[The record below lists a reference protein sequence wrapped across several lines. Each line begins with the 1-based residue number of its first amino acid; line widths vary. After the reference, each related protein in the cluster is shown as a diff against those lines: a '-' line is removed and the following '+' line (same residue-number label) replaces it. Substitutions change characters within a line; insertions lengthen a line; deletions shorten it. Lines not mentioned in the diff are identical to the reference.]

1 MNDKSWEKS
10 RATYLEYRETKRN
23 LSRAAKA
30 EDRTWK
36 RLEKS
41 FTRFSRAQ
49 TAAFLEYEDAS
60 QTEKF
65 AKAYE
70 ALRVAKI
77 EHDASRKAVKE
88 AVPQFRKVE
97 IQYAVVIMKGLE
109 KVGVSMR
116 DISRIFGIWASNV
129 NRWIRNSAEQDFE
142 DFDKIYEKEYETDE

>member
-1 MNDKSWEKS
+1 MNNTQWHNS

-23 LSRAAKA
+23 LSRATKA

-70 ALRVAKI
+70 ALRVAKLSTTHH
-77 EHDASRKAVKE
+77 ERRSKR
-88 AVPQFRKVE
+88 QFHTSGRLKS
-97 IQYAVVIMKGLE
+97 
-109 KVGVSMR
+109 SMP
-116 DISRIFGIWASNV
+116 W
-129 NRWIRNSAEQDFE
+129 
-142 DFDKIYEKEYETDE
+142 